1 MEQDIEQ
8 IEKLLRGVEKPSFD
22 LSRKELIKSHLMRQ
36 VEGRVHLN
44 VPRRLHRVASQVVDA
59 AQSVKLPVSARVILK
74 ERIMDVVSG
83 TGVKGWV
90 WRFSGVPKRLLS
102 GVVVASMMFGFI
114 SFMAVD
120 LNVALADSFTAIEE
134 IDGGVVVVRDGEK
147 MDAYAEME
155 LFEGDRVVT
164 EDGGFASI
172 VFLDD
177 SIVRLSTD
185 TGLNILRLFADS
197 DNKASTYVEIE
208 VYQGNA
214 WSRVLNLLDKDSAF
228 VVKAGEFMAKA
239 QKAAFNVSVDDVETR
254 VEVYHHVV
262 EVQPVLSVE
271 VADTK
276 VATGQQVTTSVAG
289 KPKVVEIAPEVH
301 GDTWVADNL
310 KSDKEH
316 VINVNEKR
324 KVAREEVAEDNL
336 HSFKSIKTG
345 VQKFLTFDDIEEAK
359 LSFEAVQ
366 MDFVKG
372 EVMLENGEITETEAG
387 VVFESFVE
395 YVEGFKDMIANVREN
410 GDFEYADELKDY
422 LSSELSQYKKDLS
435 SILPDSPLYPAKLVM
450 MEAEVVAAESESEIA
465 VVKTEQVTVKL
476 EEVSDLAEAG
486 EGVLAVQ
493 VFDEYVE
500 VVESN
505 KKEVEAL
512 SESAGEEAMELI
524 SEAEKDETDVLNSI
538 KEVSDKAGLS
548 EVSYVVNKQ
557 LGPGANPGL
566 NVVNVVGGEGSAGVA
581 EQRVS
586 EFGVTVVGEGQ
597 DEKPLDPLLN
607 LGR

>member
-164 EDGGFASI
+164 EDDGFASI

-493 VFDEYVE
+493 AFDEYVE